1 MSYTAVVLDAADQQ
15 KLIDNF
21 RDLIPPQWKIYC
33 HHMTINMGGFD
44 KGPLPASGFNLND
57 KVELEVISL
66 AYDDLVMAV
75 GIGNSSN
82 VPSTNAIKHITVA
95 VNEKNGGKPFFSNKL
110 INWTP
115 TTPFTLNGT
124 IMEQ

>member
-1 MSYTAVVLDAADQQ
+1 MSYTAVVLDAVDQQ
-15 KLIDNF
+15 KLIDHF

-33 HHMTINMGGFD
+33 HHMTINLGGFD

-57 KVELEVISL
+57 KVKLEVISL

-75 GIGNSSN
+75 GIGDSSN
-82 VPSTNAIKHITVA
+82 VPSTNQIKHITVA
-95 VNEKNGGKPFFSNKL
+95 VNEKNGGKPYLSNKL
-110 INWTP
+110 TNWTAA
-115 TTPFTLNGT
+115 TPFTLNGT

>member
-15 KLIDNF
+15 KLIDHF

-33 HHMTINMGGFD
+33 HHMTINMDGFD

-57 KVELEVISL
+57 KVKVEVVSF

-75 GIGNSSN
+75 GVSSE
-82 VPSTNAIKHITVA
+82 VPSTNEIKHITVA

-110 INWTP
+110 TNWTP